1 VRTKAVRSRAL
12 VTLSVVCIWTVGGLW
27 AESHVALRGQLL
39 LGALTIVVLAGLL
52 SLQTAAVRGQAL
64 LVVLVASA
72 AEVVG
77 SLLWGVYQYRLDNL
91 PAFVPPGHGLVYL
104 AGVAFAGLAG
114 RGVLLVAATVSVT
127 SWGILGVTSLSTT
140 DVAGGI
146 GCITLATVL
155 VVTRRPVYAGVF
167 FVVAGLELYG
177 TALGTWT
184 WAAVVPGLGIPQG
197 NPPSGVASGYVLFD
211 VAALAA
217 AAQITAL
224 KDRLTRVGDTA
235 LASRLS
241 S

>member
-1 VRTKAVRSRAL
+1 VRSRAL
-12 VTLSVVCIWTVGGLW
+12 VTLSVVCIWTLAGLW
-27 AESHVALRGQLL
+27 AESHVTVRGQLM
-39 LGALTIVVLAGLL
+39 LGALTVVVLAGLL

-77 SLLWGVYQYRLDNL
+77 SLLWGVYEYRLDNL

-104 AGVAFAGLAG
+104 AGVALAGLAG
-114 RGVLLVAATVSVT
+114 RGTLLVVAATAAVA
-127 SWGILGVTSLSTT
+127 SWGILGVTSLSIT

-155 VVTRRPVYAGVF
+155 VVTRRSVYAGVF
-167 FVVAGLELYG
+167 FVVAALELYG

-184 WAAVVPGLGIPQG
+184 WEAAVPGLGIPQG

-217 AAQITAL
+217 AARITAL
-224 KDRLTRVGDTA
+224 KDRLTRLGDPA
-235 LASRLS
+235 IARS
-241 S
+241 